1 MSDGV
6 DTMFIGRIAFCRFH
20 FKWFAIHSKH
30 GEKRAGKATKQQ
42 TESQHSN
49 HKCRRP
55 FYNLRTICNTLHKTT
70 HVARKGENERVCDAG
85 SAQGLLRGAKQQCL
99 CFPIRF

>member
-1 MSDGV
+1 ML
-6 DTMFIGRIAFCRFH
+6 IGQISFFGLH
-20 FKWFAIHSKH
+20 IKWFAMHSKH
-30 GEKRAGKATKQQ
+30 GEKRVGKATKQQ
-42 TESQHSN
+42 TESQYSN
-49 HKCRRP
+49 HRGIRP